1 MSRRRMMM
9 QSRVVNLFDKN
20 SSDII
25 YKARLGVGGDAF
37 RNDDASKTT
46 FISPYIEVSPNNVY
60 ILIRNIISTTPSYNR
75 WCFYNSK
82 KNFISND
89 TSTYQENTITIPK
102 NCYYIRF
109 NGLITDIDNVKFYKL

>member
-1 MSRRRMMM
+1 M
-9 QSRVVNLFDKN
+9 QNRVVNLFDKN

-25 YKARLGVGGDAF
+25 YKARLGAVGEVF
-37 RNDDASKTT
+37 INDGASKIT

-60 ILIRNIISTTPSYNR
+60 ILIRNIISTSSPYNR
-75 WCFYNSK
+75 WCFYNSE

-89 TSTYQENTITIPK
+89 TSIYQENTITIPE

-109 NGLITDIDNVKFYKL
+109 NGLISDIDNVKFYKHKEV